1 MANEELQSEEV
12 APEPMPPE
20 QNRVTIN
27 LDEEGDDGGEEK
39 GAAAPG
45 TDKKSRREQGR
56 DFRRQRETYERDLA
70 QLRTELAELRGRV
83 SVPAP
88 APGGGQGAGGADPL
102 DTEIQSLDEQQNA
115 LMRAIQVPGQTDTE
129 VKGLVDSWKKI
140 ERHKRRL
147 EYRQFRAA
155 EKLDEPGPEQG
166 NRQFVASTLEAE
178 YPEIWASES
187 MRLRARA
194 EMVELV
200 GRGKPEGLATARE
213 ACQRVAERFGIG
225 RRVPGPTDL
234 ERSRHSGIPAR
245 AGVAGNGSGNQ
256 YTPSKFE
263 MSLATSFTKHRPNL
277 TDEERWR
284 VWAEA
289 TGNKRRSTG

>member
-1 MANEELQSEEV
+1 MADQEQQVEEV

-20 QNRVTIN
+20 QSRVTIN

-39 GAAAPG
+39 GQAAAG

-56 DFRRQRETYERDLA
+56 DFRRQREAYDRDLA
-70 QLRTELAELRGRV
+70 QLRAEVAELRGRA

-88 APGGGQGAGGADPL
+88 AAGGGPGAGGADPL
-102 DTEIQSLDEQQNA
+102 DAEIQSLDEQQNA

-129 VKGLVDSWKKI
+129 VRGLVDSWKKI

-155 EKLDEPGPEQG
+155 EKSDEPAPEQG
-166 NRQFVASTLEAE
+166 NRQFVAMTLEAE

-200 GRGKPEGLATARE
+200 GRGKPEGIATARE
-213 ACQRVAERFGIG
+213 ACQRVADRFGIG
-225 RRVPGPTDL
+225 RRVPAPTDL

-263 MSLATSFTKHRPNL
+263 MSLAKAFTKHRPGL
-277 TDEERWR
+277 SDEESWR
-284 VWAEA
+284 EWAKA
-289 TGNKRRSTG
+289 TGNTRRSTG